1 MKKIHFLLLALFAV
15 ATLHAHDIRT
25 GHSKEGLRAWHLKN
39 GKHLHAYFLLS
50 REDQL
55 VLERP
60 NGQTMNLKLAELSE
74 GDRAFVQEKV
84 EAIRHINQ
92 HVQTTAKAPAISQT
106 ASKQAHTGSASFWL
120 WVCLAGSLFGLMPG
134 LVLNRFRRHREN
146 STPSFSRLFPK
157 GRAATLTLLGV
168 FLVSGLLLY
177 AENVQ
182 TRKATSAGTNPAF
195 LDSAFAP
202 FKPSVATRWD
212 TKYFYVESNGIPAHN
227 MMVGITS
234 WQQQVPLPQCYNG
247 TNAWSI
253 PLNPL
258 MATIPVPVNNKH
270 FLRGAIALAAN
281 GIPIFNP
288 YTNTG
293 VDAFLDGQLDQWG
306 GHSGRADDYHYH
318 NAPMFLENQSG
329 PITPIAF
336 ALDGFAVYGNKE
348 PDGSAMKALDA
359 NHGHWGPDG
368 RYHYHGTAAAPYMIG
383 QMAGVVTEDTTLQIV
398 PQPAAKGVRPALTPL
413 KGATITG
420 FHPNGSTGYTL
431 IYTLNGATDSVVY
444 KWTST
449 GAYTY
454 DFYTS
459 SGKTTSNYQGKAPCM
474 MPSGIRYLNAGS
486 VFEVFPNPAAQRL
499 SLSLGAGMRE
509 TDIVCT
515 FMTDLNG
522 RVVWKQSGFA
532 GNVNLNG
539 ARSGIYLLSIETK
552 SGRAVRSV
560 VVQP

>member
-1 MKKIHFLLLALFAV
+1 M
-15 ATLHAHDIRT
+15 
-25 GHSKEGLRAWHLKN
+25 
-39 GKHLHAYFLLS
+39 
-50 REDQL
+50 
-55 VLERP
+55 
-60 NGQTMNLKLAELSE
+60 
-74 GDRAFVQEKV
+74 
-84 EAIRHINQ
+84 
-92 HVQTTAKAPAISQT
+92 
-106 ASKQAHTGSASFWL
+106 
-120 WVCLAGSLFGLMPG
+120 
-134 LVLNRFRRHREN
+134 VLNRFRNRGKH
-146 STPSFSRLFPK
+146 TAPSSVRLLPA
-157 GRAATLTLLGV
+157 GRAATLALLGV

-177 AENVQ
+177 AENIQ

-195 LDSAFAP
+195 LDSAYAP

-253 PLNPL
+253 PLNPV
-258 MATIPVPVNNKH
+258 MATMPVPVNNKH

-293 VDAFLDGQLDQWG
+293 VDAYLDGQLDQWG

-336 ALDGFAVYGNKE
+336 ALDGFAIYGAKE

-383 QMAGVVTEDTTLQIV
+383 QMAGVVTEDTTLQII

-413 KGATITG
+413 KGAVITG
-420 FHPNGSTGYTL
+420 FHPNGSNGYTL

-444 KWTST
+444 RWTSS

-459 SGKTTSNYQGKAPCM
+459 SGKTTSNYQGKAPCI
-474 MPSGIRYLNAGS
+474 MPSGIRYLNPGS
-486 VFEVFPNPAAQRL
+486 VFEVFPNPATQIL
-499 SLSLGAGMRE
+499 HLSLGKSIRE
-509 TDIVCT
+509 ADILNTVIVD
-515 FMTDLNG
+515 FNG
-522 RVVWKQSGFA
+522 RTVWQQHGFV
-532 GNVNLNG
+532 GHVNLKG
-539 ARSGIYLLSIETK
+539 FRSGLYLLSMETT
-552 SGRAVRSV
+552 SGRAVRRV
-560 VVQP
+560 IIQP